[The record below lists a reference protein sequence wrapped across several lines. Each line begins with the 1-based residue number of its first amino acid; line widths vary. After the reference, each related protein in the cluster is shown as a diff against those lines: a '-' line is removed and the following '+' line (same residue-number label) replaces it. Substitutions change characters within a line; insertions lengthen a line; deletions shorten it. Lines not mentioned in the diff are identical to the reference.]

1 MLPPPG
7 RLTWYQ
13 PSRLPGTA
21 SSLYNSYH
29 LCIMGGSEL
38 QSYIVFISLRMCE
51 EHDTNWMMNVYNGI
65 NRTVR

>member
-13 PSRLPGTA
+13 PSRLPETA
-21 SSLYNSYH
+21 SYLYNSYH
-29 LCIMGGSEL
+29 FCIMGASEL
-38 QSYIVFISLRMCE
+38 QSYIDFIYLRMCK
-51 EHDTNWMMNVYNGI
+51 EHDAYWMMNVYNGI